1 MRKAGTVLD
10 RSDQELVG
18 DIKPVGTR
26 TSQELPIASL
36 QCMPALIV
44 LMMNETVDRA
54 TERSVWVFANIV
66 SVEEGTVIL
75 GATDAVIVFDDSV
88 VRVALSFR
96 AGDIRSAPRLQR
108 HTTEPLIALREA
120 RVQQSPGSTPIQIAR
135 RSAVVCLVV
144 VGVQRFSVCVPNVR
158 FAV

>member
-10 RSDQELVG
+10 RSDRELVG

-26 TSQELPIASL
+26 TSHELPIASL
-36 QCMPALIV
+36 QCMPTLIV
-44 LMMNETVDRA
+44 LMMNETVSRA

-96 AGDIRSAPRLQR
+96 AGNIRSAPRLQR

-120 RVQQSPGSTPIQIAR
+120 RVQQSRRVTPGLKAR
-135 RSAVVCLVV
+135 RSAIVCLVV
-144 VGVQRFSVCVPNVR
+144 AGVQLVSVYVPCVR